1 MNCPEC
7 GYSNPATLDAC
18 LACARPFS
26 PSSRG
31 ISDLATV
38 LPQGRPSQASGRAMP
53 ARRLADGSQV
63 GERYEIRGFLGR
75 GGMGEVYHAYDREL
89 DRDVALKLIRSD
101 IAEEASVMERFRREV
116 QLASRVTH
124 GNVLRVYDFGERDDL
139 KYLSMQYVDGET
151 LADVI
156 RREGKLDVSR
166 ILAIFRQL
174 CEGLAAAHEQGIMHR
189 DLKPANVLL
198 DGRDHVYIADFG
210 LARSI
215 DQSRLTRTGAV
226 VGTPAYMSPEQVKGE
241 PIDARSEVFAL
252 GIILYEMATGR
263 EPFAGDS
270 SYAVMMRRLQGP
282 PPPAGELN
290 RDLPTHLRKVLD
302 RCLAPDR
309 DLRYGSV
316 REILRDLEAG
326 TVRTTLAYEMRR
338 RGWWRPAMV
347 VLFLTALAAG
357 AWLLSAYVSI
367 PGGESEEAAPAA
379 AVPAVGVVPF
389 ENRTG
394 DAALDWYGEAIARLV
409 MDDLAQ
415 SRHMHV
421 VSDAQ
426 LAALRAKAPGSDAL
440 SPAAATAGIA
450 YLLTGDIMPAPGG
463 LTVAA
468 RLTETREGR
477 EVAAR
482 RLDGLATAA
491 LVTTADDIAATV
503 RKGLGLPPV
512 ETVDFLA
519 ADFAAGNPEAYE
531 LYLRGLRAFLEFRY
545 KDAVAAFSA
554 ALDKAPDYTMARYRL
569 AAALAYS
576 GRMEEAL
583 QAIGKAAADA
593 SRLSDREARYVRA
606 AEAHYARRYEEAIGQ
621 YRELIETYPYE
632 TEARALLSNIYMET
646 NQYQEA
652 IEQAAEMET
661 IEPGNHVSPSVLGV
675 AHLALREF
683 SRAVQELQRYVEMEP
698 GRANAHHLL
707 GDAYRSQGE
716 LDLASQE
723 YARALEIDPTFH
735 FATSNLALIDVF
747 RGKPADAERR
757 LEPVVSDGHV
767 EALHRINAAFD
778 LAFLRRAGG
787 RFLEAG
793 AVLEQVEDLIAGEK
807 VREAMALSVRGLC
820 AMETGD
826 LKAAGRLIDEALA
839 RSPGV
844 PTRYLFARGL
854 LELRQGSIEQVR
866 RTAATIL
873 EGALPAEDPDR
884 TEDKAAAYLTGMAL
898 LREGKVDRAVT
909 DLERAVALSGYEY
922 AIYRLGL
929 ASAYLAAGRLQ
940 EALAATKQSAM
951 LPEPSDPLWVEPTAP
966 RLQMELDRVRS
977 LLALARVHLAL
988 GRGADA
994 ATHARQFLDAWSHA
1008 DAGTP
1013 DAAEAARLA
1022 SGTGA

>member
-1 MNCPEC
+1 M
-7 GYSNPATLDAC
+7 L
-18 LACARPFS
+18 R
-26 PSSRG
+26 
-31 ISDLATV
+31 
-38 LPQGRPSQASGRAMP
+38 RPSEASTRAVP
-53 ARRLADGSQV
+53 ARKLADGSRL
-63 GERYEIRGFLGR
+63 GERYEIRVFLGR

-89 DRDVALKLIRSD
+89 DRDVALKLIRPD
-101 IAEEASVMERFRREV
+101 IAEEPRVMERFRREV

-124 GNVLRVYDFGERDDL
+124 GNVLRVYDLGERDDL
-139 KYLSMQYVDGET
+139 KYLSMQYVAGET
-151 LADVI
+151 LADLI
-156 RREGKLDVSR
+156 RREGKLAVSR
-166 ILAIFRQL
+166 IVAIFRQL
-174 CEGLAAAHEQGIMHR
+174 CEGLAAAHDQGILHR
-189 DLKPANVLL
+189 DLKPANVML
-198 DGRDHVYIADFG
+198 DGSDHVYIGDFG

-215 DQSRLTRTGAV
+215 DQSRLTMTGAM

-241 PIDARSEVFAL
+241 PIDARSEIFSL
-252 GIILYEMATGR
+252 GVILYEMATGR

-270 SYAVMMRRLQGP
+270 SYAVMMKRLQGP
-282 PPPAGELN
+282 PPPAGVLN
-290 RDLPTHLRKVLD
+290 PDLPAHLRKVLD
-302 RCLAPDR
+302 RCLAIDR
-309 DLRYGSV
+309 DLRYGSA

-326 TVRTTLAYEMRR
+326 TVRTTLVHEMRR
-338 RGWWRPAMV
+338 RGWWRPAMA
-347 VLFLTALAAG
+347 VLLLTALAAG
-357 AWLLSAYVSI
+357 AWLLSSYVSL
-367 PGGESEEAAPAA
+367 PGGEDGGAAVV

-394 DAALDWYGEAIARLV
+394 DAALDWYGEGIARLV

-415 SRHMHV
+415 SRHVHV

-426 LAALRAKAPGSDAL
+426 LAALRAKAPGSGDL
-440 SPAAATAGIA
+440 SPAAAAAGIA

-468 RLTETREGR
+468 RLTETRGGR

-503 RKGLGLPPV
+503 RKGLGLPSV
-512 ETVDFLA
+512 EAVDFLA
-519 ADFAAGNPEAYE
+519 ADFAASNPEAYE

-545 KDAVAAFSA
+545 KDAVAAFTE

-583 QAIGKAAADA
+583 QAIGKAAANA

-606 AEAHYARRYEEAIGQ
+606 AEAHYARRYEEAIGK
-621 YRELIETYPYE
+621 YRELIEAYPYE
-632 TEARALLSNIYMET
+632 TEARALLSNIYIET

-652 IEQAAEMET
+652 IEQAAEMEK

-683 SRAVQELQRYVEMEP
+683 SRAVQELRRYVEMEP

-757 LEPVVSDGHV
+757 LEPVVPDGRV
-767 EALHRINAAFD
+767 EARHRINAAFD

-787 RFLEAG
+787 RFREAG

-820 AMETGD
+820 AMEMGD

-854 LELRQGSIEQVR
+854 LELRQGRIERVR

-873 EGALPAEDPDR
+873 EGALPPEDPDR

-898 LREGKVDRAVT
+898 LREGKMDRAVA

-940 EALAATKQSAM
+940 EALAATKQSVM
-951 LPEPSDPLWVEPTAP
+951 LPEPSDPQWVEPTAP
-966 RLQMELDRVRS
+966 RLQMELDRARAQLV
-977 LLALARVHLAL
+977 LARVHLAL